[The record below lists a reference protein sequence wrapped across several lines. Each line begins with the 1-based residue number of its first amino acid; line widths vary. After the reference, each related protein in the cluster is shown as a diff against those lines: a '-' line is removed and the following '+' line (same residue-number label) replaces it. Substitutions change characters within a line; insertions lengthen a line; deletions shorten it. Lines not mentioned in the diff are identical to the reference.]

1 MYRTPRPNFSA
12 LLAFFT
18 VVTLAGLAAPDPVRA
33 QTGKPA
39 VAAAA
44 AKRVEF
50 ARMLPPETL
59 LYLRAADAPLVRA
72 EWWKTSLGRMAQ
84 DPQFKP
90 TLDQTFAAV
99 EKAFEPVKERL
110 GLSLTELLT
119 LPHGEWGVALV
130 GVDGAP
136 PALLLLLETP
146 EGDRST
152 ATLLERGRA
161 AATAAGWIEESESVG
176 DVKLTVFRSNAGRS
190 QRVLYLRREGVLVVG
205 TDLDVVRRVV
215 KIWNGPAAG
224 EATLPTLAEQPAFTT
239 LDRLIGKAEG
249 AAAHLAWF
257 VDPIALIRAATR
269 ENTSAQVGLAFL
281 PALGLDGLTA
291 IGGSLSFNRGAFE
304 SILQGYLLL
313 DTPRSGVVEMI
324 ALQPTKTEPEPWV
337 FDGVTSY
344 GTFTWDFDRSYHKLR
359 SLVDGFSG
367 EGSFKRRVG
376 EGLLKQTD
384 LDLETEVL
392 PALEGRVSFV
402 VALEEPIGLQSR
414 AQLVGLHLKDGK
426 KFAPSFQKMI
436 AKLGDKVKSRSY
448 AGKGYYQ
455 DASLRR
461 NETEEDAAKRPRASF
476 CLLDDCILVADRASL
491 LEKAIAAASDEK
503 HRLSS
508 SLDYKLIA
516 AKAKRYAGD
525 DGPGYLSFSRPDEE
539 IRFVHGLAFNERVRE
554 RLASGGER
562 NAFVKDFNQALTDRP
577 LPPIATL
584 QKYFA
589 PNGTIFV
596 DEPTGVRFLSFTL
609 RRDEAR

>member
-1 MYRTPRPNFSA
+1 MYRTLPRRFSA
-12 LLAFFT
+12 FIAAVT
-18 VVTLAGLAAPDPVRA
+18 VVTLWGAFLELVEPSVCRA
-33 QTGKPA
+33 Q
-39 VAAAA
+39 AAQPA

-59 LYLRAADAPLVRA
+59 VYLRAADAPLVRG

-110 GLSLTELLT
+110 GLSLRELLV
-119 LPHGEWGVALV
+119 LPQGEWGVALV
-130 GVDGAP
+130 AVDGAP
-136 PALLLLLETP
+136 PAGLLLLETP
-146 EGDRST
+146 DGDKST

-176 DVKLTVFRSNAGRS
+176 DVKLTIFRSNAGRS

-215 KIWNGPAAG
+215 KIWNGPTAG
-224 EATLPTLAEQPAFTT
+224 EAPQATLAEQPAFIT

-249 AAAHLAWF
+249 TAADLTWF
-257 VDPIALIRAATR
+257 VDPIALIRALTR
-269 ENTSAQVGLAFL
+269 ENRGAQVGLALF

-291 IGGSLSFNRGAFE
+291 IGGSLSFNRGPFE
-304 SILQGYLLL
+304 SVLQGYLLL

-337 FDGVTSY
+337 FDGLTTY

-367 EGSFKRRVG
+367 QGTFKSRVG
-376 EGLLKQTD
+376 DGLAKQLD
-384 LDLETEVL
+384 LDLETEIL

-414 AQLVGLHLKDGK
+414 AQLLGLHLKDGK
-426 KFAPSFQKMI
+426 KFATSFQKLI
-436 AKLGDKVKSRSY
+436 TKLGDKVKPRSF
-448 AGKGYYQ
+448 GGTTYYQ

-461 NETEEDAAKRPRASF
+461 NETEETAAKRPRAAF
-476 CLLDDCILVADRASL
+476 CLLDDCIVVADRASM
-491 LEKAIAAASDEK
+491 LEKAITASTDEK
-503 HRLSS
+503 QRLAS
-508 SLDYKLIA
+508 SLDYKLITG
-516 AKAKRYAGD
+516 KAKRYGGD

-554 RLASGGER
+554 RLAADGER

-577 LPPIATL
+577 LPPLETL
-584 QKYFA
+584 RKYFA
-589 PNGTIFV
+589 PSGTIFV

-609 RRDEAR
+609 RRDDAR